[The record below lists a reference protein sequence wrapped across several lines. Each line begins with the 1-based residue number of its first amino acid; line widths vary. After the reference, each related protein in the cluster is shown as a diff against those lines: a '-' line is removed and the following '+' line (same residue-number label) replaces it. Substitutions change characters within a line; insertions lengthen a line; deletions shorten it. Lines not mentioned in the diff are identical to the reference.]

1 MSRTWWYFISFYCN
15 LIAVKDI
22 FITGPKHSGKTSSG
36 KTLAHICS
44 LEFIDLDELIF
55 QQTGKTPRQLF
66 LESKAA
72 FQKAETDAL
81 KFIFKNSNDGSGS
94 SRRVIAAG
102 GGIIDNPEAAEILK
116 NTDGIIIYLDI
127 SAHTAWS
134 RIVNSN
140 GGELPPFLKS
150 DNPQKT
156 SEDIHRELHE
166 RRAAEYLRITG
177 IVIKAEGKT
186 PEEIA
191 AEIQNKTC
199 LKIKIYDNISA

>member
-1 MSRTWWYFISFYCN
+1 M
-15 LIAVKDI
+15 KDI
-22 FITGPKHSGKTSSG
+22 FLTGPKHSGKTSAG
-36 KTLAHICS
+36 KALAQICS
-44 LEFIDLDELIF
+44 IEFIDLDELII
-55 QQTGKTPRQLF
+55 QRTGKTPRQLF
-66 LESKAA
+66 LESQAV

-81 KFIFKNSNDGSGS
+81 NYVIKNGNDGSGG

-116 NTDGIIIYLDI
+116 NSDSIIVYIDI

-134 RIVNSN
+134 RILNSN

-150 DNPQKT
+150 DNPQRT
-156 SEDIHRELHE
+156 SEEIHRELHE

-177 IVIKAEGKT
+177 IVIKADGKT

-191 AEIQNKTC
+191 AEIQSNTC
-199 LKIKIYDNISA
+199 S